1 MRTVNRYLNSYIST
15 SLIMI
20 LITAVCF
27 SGQLSFADT
36 TSAPWYASGIT
47 EADDWGILPSGY
59 ENKSLKLPITR
70 GEFAEAI
77 VLAYI
82 RVSGELPETW
92 HKDVFNDDSN
102 AFADLAYSL
111 ELVSG
116 YPNGNFKPYGPIK
129 REEMFVMIQ
138 KLISK
143 IQEVDTIAPSVIKE
157 INGQFSD
164 ADALSTWA
172 KEASAMMVSRYI
184 VSGTKDKQLAPKQ
197 VTTRAEAFIILQ
209 NAVKTIVAEP
219 NKGREATQAIET
231 INNLVYGDS
240 QSRKS
245 VAGATLPTA
254 APAATPT
261 TTQVAVTEAPSATAP
276 IPKDNG
282 LNFDQYVVDTPAEET
297 ASRGGRRGDR
307 DPRTLEEM
315 YSPSELMVRLGTNS
329 VKVASIFGSADAQR
343 YQTAEEAKKHL
354 VTVSVE
360 VWVLGSNGMKTPGKR
375 SVTVNKGIANTVV
388 QIFKEIY
395 NGKEKFPIK
404 DLGGYAWRA
413 SETSEHR
420 WGLALDINAAEN
432 YMIRSDG
439 RVVAGSFWKPGDSPY
454 SILPIGDV
462 VTTFKKYGFSWGGDA
477 WSMSN
482 DYMHFSFLGW

>member
-1 MRTVNRYLNSYIST
+1 MFFFGGYTMRTVNRYLNRYISKT
-15 SLIMI
+15 LIMI

-27 SGQLSFADT
+27 SGQLSFADA
-36 TSAPWYASGIT
+36 TSAPWYASGVA
-47 EADDWGILPSGY
+47 EADNWGILPSGY

-77 VLAYI
+77 VLAYAS
-82 RVSGELPETW
+82 VSGKLPETW
-92 HKDVFNDDSN
+92 RQDVFNDESN
-102 AFADLAYSL
+102 AFADVAFDLG
-111 ELVSG
+111 LVTG

-138 KLISK
+138 KLINK
-143 IQEVDTIAPSVIKE
+143 IQTIDAIDPSVIKE

-164 ADALSTWA
+164 ADILSTWA
-172 KEASAMMVSRYI
+172 KEASALMVSRYI
-184 VSGTKDKQLAPKQ
+184 VTGTNDKKLSPKQ
-197 VTTRAEAFIILQ
+197 VTTRAEAFIILK

-219 NKGREATQAIET
+219 NKSREATQAIEK
-231 INNLVYGDS
+231 INALIYGNVENKRS
-240 QSRKS
+240 VSTPVVKTPVVETPKS
-245 VAGATLPTA
+245 
-254 APAATPT
+254 TPET
-261 TTQVAVTEAPSATAP
+261 TPVSV
-276 IPKDNG
+276 KNG
-282 LNFDQYVVDTPAEET
+282 FNFDQYVEDVKAEEVV
-297 ASRGGRRGDR
+297 SRGGRRNEW
-307 DPRTLEEM
+307 DPRSIEEL
-315 YSPSELMVRLGTNS
+315 YSPAELMVRLGTNA
-329 VKVASIFGSADAQR
+329 VKVASIFGAADAQR

-375 SVTVNKGIANTVV
+375 NVTVNKGIANTVV
-388 QIFKEIY
+388 QIFKEIF
-395 NGKEKFPIK
+395 NGPEKFPIK

-439 RVVAGSFWKPGDSPY
+439 RVVAGSFWKPGDSSY

-462 VTTFKKYGFSWGGDA
+462 VNTFKKYGFSWGGDA

>member
-1 MRTVNRYLNSYIST
+1 MRTVNRYMNRYISKT
-15 SLIMI
+15 LIMI

-27 SGQLSFADT
+27 SGQFSFADT
-36 TSAPWYASGIT
+36 NSAPWYASGIT
-47 EADDWGILPSGY
+47 EADAWGILPSGY

-77 VLAYI
+77 VLAYVS
-82 RVSGELPETW
+82 VSGELPETW
-92 HKDVFNDDSN
+92 RQDVFNDDSN
-102 AFADLAYSL
+102 AFADVAFALG
-111 ELVSG
+111 LVSG

-138 KLISK
+138 KLINK
-143 IQEVDTIAPSVIKE
+143 IQMIDAIDPSVIKE

-164 ADALSTWA
+164 ADILSTWA
-172 KEASAMMVSRYI
+172 KEASALMVSRYI
-184 VSGTKDKQLAPKQ
+184 VSGTNDKKLSPKQ
-197 VTTRAEAFIILQ
+197 VTTRAEAFILLN

-219 NKGREATQAIET
+219 NKSREATQSIEK
-231 INNLVYGDS
+231 INELVYGNVKNKLSD
-240 QSRKS
+240 
-245 VAGATLPTA
+245 
-254 APAATPT
+254 ATPVVKT
-261 TTQVAVTEAPSATAP
+261 PVVETPVVETPKAASEATSVPE
-276 IPKDNG
+276 KNG
-282 LNFDQYVVDTPAEET
+282 FNFDQYVEEVKAEEVV
-297 ASRGGRRGDR
+297 SRGGRRSEWDSR
-307 DPRTLEEM
+307 SIEEL
-315 YSPSELMVRLGTNS
+315 YSPAELMVRLGTNA

-375 SVTVNKGIANTVV
+375 NVTVNKGIANTVV

-395 NGKEKFPIK
+395 IGPEKFPIK

-420 WGLALDINAAEN
+420 WGLALDINATEN

-462 VTTFKKYGFSWGGDA
+462 VNTFKKYGFSWGGDA